1 MNWFVSIESKLIL
14 LMMTAVGTPNVEALL
29 HNRVFEFIKIGE
41 NLKTTFKLAFES
53 VLPSLISHEKA
64 PFHQADLSLD
74 CATQVFLQQPWF
86 CSSQREFLPN

>member
-1 MNWFVSIESKLIL
+1 MTWFVSIESKLIL

-64 PFHQADLSLD
+64 PLHQADLSLD
-74 CATQVFLQQPWF
+74 CATQVFLQQPRF
-86 CSSQREFLPN
+86 CSSQRESLPD